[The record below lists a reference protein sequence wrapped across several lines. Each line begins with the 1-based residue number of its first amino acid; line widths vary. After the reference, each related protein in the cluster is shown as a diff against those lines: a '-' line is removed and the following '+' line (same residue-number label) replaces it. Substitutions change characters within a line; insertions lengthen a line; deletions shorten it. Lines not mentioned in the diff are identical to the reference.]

1 MKRKA
6 KLILFAALAATRFSA
21 APAFGQSF
29 STGLWAGNVSPFY
42 SQSIVPGVVSYRAHG
57 RMMHHSGLNSYAMQP
72 RPQSDFNSDSPAAT
86 GGGSVGY
93 NQNLYN
99 Y

>member
-1 MKRKA
+1 MKRRTKF
-6 KLILFAALAATRFSA
+6 ILFAALAATRFFS

-29 STGLWAGNVSPFY
+29 GADLWADNAS
-42 SQSIVPGVVSYRAHG
+42 RAHSPSTPPG
-57 RMMHHSGLNSYAMQP
+57 PVSHRGPRRITQRGGLNSYAMQP
-72 RPQSDFNSDSPAAT
+72 RSQSDFNSNIPAAT

-93 NQNLYN
+93 NENLYN